1 MAGFELPKEIS
12 VNDGDNVFG
21 KGAEP
26 TQTILAPGLTIMNLE
41 CETATPIIVG
51 GTVRNVQLTAPV
63 VDILETG
70 MLSGEITAD
79 DVIIRGRADSLT
91 VHAKPFY
98 ASATAKLQNCT
109 IFMEGRNGCG
119 IHKDAEFTGEIKIA
133 AANTPSKPR
142 TEAPK
147 AATAP
152 VAQKS
157 APQAAA
163 VTSTTVGAPSSVWD
177 HMDEALSS
185 AATADGHAVLTDT
198 AERLP

>member
-1 MAGFELPKEIS
+1 M
-12 VNDGDNVFG
+12 NDGDNVFG
-21 KGAEP
+21 KGVEP

-51 GTVRNVQLTAPV
+51 GTVRNVHLSAPV
-63 VDILETG
+63 VDILESG

-91 VHAKPFY
+91 VHAKRFY

-119 IHKDAEFTGEIKIA
+119 IHKDAEFTGEIRIA
-133 AANTPSKPR
+133 AANTPAKPR
-142 TEAPK
+142 AEAPK
-147 AATAP
+147 VVEKKTP
-152 VAQKS
+152 VAQP
-157 APQAAA
+157 ATMAAA
-163 VTSTTVGAPSSVWD
+163 VGAQPSVWD

-185 AATADGHAVLTDT
+185 AATADGHTVLTDS
-198 AERLP
+198 AEKLS

>member
-21 KGAEP
+21 KGVEP

-51 GTVRNVQLTAPV
+51 STVRNVHLSAPV
-63 VDILETG
+63 VDILESG
-70 MLSGEITAD
+70 MLSGEVTAD
-79 DVIIRGRADSLT
+79 DVVIRGRADSLT
-91 VHAKPFY
+91 VHAKRFY

-119 IHKDAEFTGEIKIA
+119 IHKDAEFTGEIRIA
-133 AANTPSKPR
+133 AANAPAKPR
-142 TEAPK
+142 AEAPK
-147 AATAP
+147 AAVAPKAP
-152 VAQKS
+152 VAQPAS
-157 APQAAA
+157 AAAA
-163 VTSTTVGAPSSVWD
+163 VCAQPSVWD

-185 AATADGHAVLTDT
+185 AATADGHAVLTDSV
-198 AERLP
+198 EQIS